1 VSVHVQAI
9 AKRHTITGSGP
20 GHYAEIRPAPGAKAT
35 RTTAAI
41 ISPVIVLS
49 NLGRTMKQ
57 PDLATEIDM
66 FGRMTIALLE
76 IEECREFISLIPEV
90 RTNMVFAHPRAKT
103 PDEVMAVDG
112 RITII
117 NSMPR
122 AAGRVRFGASSHMAR
137 LIIELMKTDPSVR
150 AGIDF
155 ANPPRFSDWLADYGI
170 KQGWVSAMID
180 RRIEPAELMT
190 VEGSS
195 MQWKAA
201 EAVRAAGGTVPKIIC
216 DAGGMGKEPV
226 CILTGKEPISLAR
239 EVCGIA
245 RAYAQ
250 LRE

>member
-1 VSVHVQAI
+1 
-9 AKRHTITGSGP
+9 
-20 GHYAEIRPAPGAKAT
+20 
-35 RTTAAI
+35 
-41 ISPVIVLS
+41 
-49 NLGRTMKQ
+49 MKQ

-66 FGRMTIALLE
+66 FGRMTIALE
-76 IEECREFISLIPEV
+76 VIEECREFVSLVPEV
-90 RTNMVFAHPRAKT
+90 RTNMVFAHPHANT
-103 PDEVMAVDG
+103 PVEVMAIDG

-122 AAGRVRFGASSHMAR
+122 ASGRVRYGVSSHMAR

-155 ANPPRFSDWLADYGI
+155 ANPFGFTGWLSGYCTQ
-170 KQGWVSAMID
+170 QGWVSAMID
-180 RRIEPAELMT
+180 RRIEPAELRIT
-190 VEGSS
+190 EGSS

-201 EAVRAAGGTVPKIIC
+201 EAVRAAGGRVPKIIC

-226 CILTGKEPISLAR
+226 CILVGKEPISLAR

-250 LRE
+250 SRE

>member
-1 VSVHVQAI
+1 
-9 AKRHTITGSGP
+9 
-20 GHYAEIRPAPGAKAT
+20 
-35 RTTAAI
+35 
-41 ISPVIVLS
+41 
-49 NLGRTMKQ
+49 MKQ

-66 FGRMTIALLE
+66 FGRMTIALEE
-76 IEECREFISLIPEV
+76 IEECREFVSLIPEV
-90 RTNMVFAHPRAKT
+90 RTNMVFAHPHAKT
-103 PDEVMAVDG
+103 LDEVMAIDG

-122 AAGRVRFGASSHMAR
+122 AAGRVRFGASSHMTR

-155 ANPPRFSDWLADYGI
+155 ANPSGFSDWLSDYCT
-170 KQGWVSAMID
+170 KQGWASATID
-180 RRIEPAELMT
+180 RRTEPAKLRIA
-190 VEGSS
+190 EGSS

-201 EAVRAAGGTVPKIIC
+201 EAVRAAGGRVPKIIC

-226 CILTGKEPISLAR
+226 CILVGKEPISLAR

-250 LRE
+250 SLE